1 MIHHN
6 CSIKHRNRSLNHQN
20 LSLSN
25 QNRYIYQQDCFN
37 DHLHLSKTLLHIT
50 IYHVQFI
57 FMTYLRTTYIHHI
70 TLSIKS
76 MLIIKKFTIND
87 LNPRKR
93 LKKPHSAYQ

>member
-57 FMTYLRTTYIHHI
+57 FMTYLRTIVIHHI
-70 TLSIKS
+70 NLLIK
-76 MLIIKKFTIND
+76 
-87 LNPRKR
+87 
-93 LKKPHSAYQ
+93 